1 MFEEKIA
8 VVTGA
13 SGGLGQALCHA
24 LAENGARIVAMDI
37 SEERTRA
44 AVESL
49 RAAGFT
55 DAIPLA
61 VNVGSAAS
69 VADAFAQLDRLV
81 DRVDIL
87 VNNAGVREIKNVFD
101 LTPAEWD
108 RVMAI
113 NLNGPYYCARE
124 AAMRMRDRQIAG
136 SIVNISSVAGLV
148 GIRNRPAYCASKHG
162 VVGLTKN
169 LAFDLSPY
177 GVRVNAIAPGAIA
190 TPMTEVYYSDEE
202 FLKGLE
208 HAVALGN
215 TGTPGA
221 IAQAAVY
228 LCSPQAGFVT
238 GVVLPVDG
246 GFMAEKS
253 FASNASKTFNSSA
266 AST

>member
-1 MFEEKIA
+1 M
-8 VVTGA
+8 
-13 SGGLGQALCHA
+13 GQAICLA
-24 LAENGARIVAMDI
+24 LAQNGARIVAIDI
-37 SEERTRA
+37 SEERA
-44 AVESL
+44 HVAVETL
-49 RAAGFT
+49 RTVGYA
-55 DAIPLA
+55 DAIALTA
-61 VNVGSAAS
+61 NVASAES
-69 VADAFAQLDRLV
+69 VAEAFTQLDLLT
-81 DRVDIL
+81 DRIDIL
-87 VNNAGVREIKNVFD
+87 VNNAGVREIKSIFD
-101 LTPAEWD
+101 LAPGEWD

-124 AAMRMRDRQIAG
+124 AAIRMRDRQIHG
-136 SIVNISSVAGLV
+136 SIVNIASVAGLV

-177 GVRVNAIAPGAIA
+177 GIRVNAVAPGAIP
-190 TPMTEVYYSDEE
+190 TPMTEVYYSDAE

-215 TGTPGA
+215 SGTPEA
-221 IAQAAVY
+221 IAQAAAY
-228 LCSPQAGFVT
+228 LCSPQASFVT

-253 FASNASKTFNSSA
+253 FASNASKTFNTAA

>member
-1 MFEEKIA
+1 MFPVKVA
-8 VVTGA
+8 VFTGA
-13 SGGLGQALCHA
+13 SGGLGQAICLA
-24 LAENGARIVAMDI
+24 LAENGARIVSVDI
-37 SEERTRA
+37 SEERALT
-44 AVESL
+44 AVETL
-49 RAAGFT
+49 RVAGFA
-55 DAIPLA
+55 DAIALTA
-61 VNVGSAAS
+61 NVASAES
-69 VADAFAQLDRLV
+69 VADAFARLDRLV
-81 DRVDIL
+81 DRIDIL

-101 LTPAEWD
+101 LPPAEWD

-124 AAMRMRDRQIAG
+124 VAIRMRDRQTAG
-136 SIVNISSVAGLV
+136 SIVNIASVAGLV

-177 GVRVNAIAPGAIA
+177 GIRVNAVAPGAIA

-202 FLKGLE
+202 FLQGLE

-215 TGTPGA
+215 TGTPDA
-221 IAQAAVY
+221 IAQATVY
-228 LCSPQAGFVT
+228 LCSPQASFVT
-238 GVVLPVDG
+238 GIVLPVDG

-253 FASNASKTFNSSA
+253 FASNASKTFNTSA

>member
-1 MFEEKIA
+1 MFEGKIA
-8 VVTGA
+8 IVTGA
-13 SGGLGQALCHA
+13 SGGLGQAICLA
-24 LAENGARIVAMDI
+24 LAENGARVVAVDV
-37 SEERTRA
+37 SEERALA
-44 AVESL
+44 AVETL
-49 RAAGFT
+49 RAEGFS
-55 DAIPLA
+55 DAIALVA
-61 VNVGSAAS
+61 NVSSAAS
-69 VADAFAQLDRLV
+69 VAEAFGQLDQLT
-81 DRVDIL
+81 DHVDIL

-101 LTPAEWD
+101 LPPAEWD

-124 AAMRMRDRQIAG
+124 AAIRMRDRHTAG

-148 GIRNRPAYCASKHG
+148 GIRNRPAYCSSKHG

-177 GVRVNAIAPGAIA
+177 GIRVNAIAPGAIA
-190 TPMTEVYYSDEE
+190 TPMTEAYYSDEE

-228 LCSPQAGFVT
+228 LCSPQASFVT

-253 FASNASKTFNSSA
+253 FASNASKTFNTSA